1 MIPRFHRA
9 VCDYFTLGTAAGA
22 PSITIAIPASVSP
35 GGLSNIAPYP
45 RPAPNSLA
53 FTKLYARDTGEKT
66 PPATLL
72 PTGKYRLR
80 LKKEFRMVDQ
90 SKSSNPDQAPSNRR
104 SRRGTFLLALVAVAL
119 VAGLTGNIL
128 SMAFGQGD
136 SWHHISWHD
145 GGFFGRSLSPAQIDD
160 RIDRMTK
167 HMAIELDATTDQQVK
182 VANIVKAAVSD
193 LRPLH
198 EKAHATR
205 AQVVTLL
212 TASTIDRS
220 AIERLRAE
228 KIGLAET
235 ASKRIAQAL
244 ADAADVLSPE
254 QRRKLADWM
263 ALGRPWWARWHRG

>member
-1 MIPRFHRA
+1 M
-9 VCDYFTLGTAAGA
+9 
-22 PSITIAIPASVSP
+22 
-35 GGLSNIAPYP
+35 
-45 RPAPNSLA
+45 
-53 FTKLYARDTGEKT
+53 
-66 PPATLL
+66 
-72 PTGKYRLR
+72 R
-80 LKKEFRMVDQ
+80 LKKEFSMVDQ

-119 VAGLTGNIL
+119 LAGITGNLL
-128 SMAFGQGD
+128 STAFGQGD
-136 SWHHISWHD
+136 SWPRVGWHH
-145 GGFFGRSLSPAQIDD
+145 GGSFGGPLSPAQIDD

-167 HMAIELDATTDQQVK
+167 HMAIELDATADQQVK
-182 VANIVKAAVSD
+182 VANILKAAVAD

-205 AQVVTLL
+205 AEAITLL
-212 TASTIDRS
+212 TAPTIDRS

-254 QRRKLADWM
+254 QRRKVTDWM
-263 ALGRPWWARWHRG
+263 TAGRPWWTRWHRG